1 MPIQENVYLFLT
13 AIFGLL
19 FVKMAISWSKR
30 PKYLPGPPRLPLI
43 GNLLQMPESEAWVT
57 YKKWGETYGA
67 LVGILTS
74 PRMSTHTMVLVGRRR
89 HVPRNLRQPHRYS

>member
-1 MPIQENVYLFLT
+1 MPMQENVYLFLT
-13 AIFGLL
+13 AVIGLL
-19 FVKMAISWSKR
+19 FVKLAMSWSKR

-67 LVGILTS
+67 LVCVLDA
-74 PRMSTHTMVLVGRRR
+74 RMNTHTMVLVSRRR
-89 HVPRNLRQPHRYS
+89 HVSRNLRQSHRYS